1 MPAIVEFP
9 TVVQDAVRDFG
20 DLFSCEPQ
28 RRHFAEY
35 LTGLMIAHNKTIT
48 GINGEFA
55 ETTDQSCLN
64 RFITQVDWDAE
75 ELNQRRLDLLQED
88 STTRY
93 SDQGV
98 IAIDDVLIDHDGKFI
113 KDVGWFWDH
122 AESRNKIAHDYLFVN
137 YVCTSGKHYPL
148 EFRRFKK
155 REQCE
160 ATGETFENHTVLFC
174 QLVDWVCER
183 NIPGDF
189 AFDSYFTN
197 AEDLNYIHAKKD
209 KFDRPRGYVGDLK
222 FNRKIQWKGKEQK
235 G

>member
-1 MPAIVEFP
+1 MWVGFGLVLDFCKLSNGIVKIGGFVSNFHDFGWRTATREGRTMPAIVEFP
-9 TVVQDAVRDFG
+9 KVVQDAAREFG

-35 LTGLMIAHNKTIT
+35 LTGLMVAQNKTVT

-64 RFITQVDWDAE
+64 RFITEVEWDAE
-75 ELNQRRLDLLQED
+75 ELNERRLDLLQKD
-88 STTRY
+88 STTQY

-122 AESRNKIAHDYLFVN
+122 AEGRSKIAHDYLFVN
-137 YVCTSGKHYPL
+137 YVCTGGKHYPL

-155 REQCE
+155 R
-160 ATGETFENHTVLFC
+160 
-174 QLVDWVCER
+174 
-183 NIPGDF
+183 
-189 AFDSYFTN
+189 
-197 AEDLNYIHAKKD
+197 
-209 KFDRPRGYVGDLK
+209 
-222 FNRKIQWKGKEQK
+222 
-235 G
+235 